1 MIRNKKKKQS
11 KNKNKIKKQKSKRN
25 KKQKMIK
32 KIKVKTNSVNLNLSK
47 LIHSKVK
54 VPCNKTTQEIKIIR
68 KIEILRCRIIIL
80 HKISI
85 MEPHANNQTCKDL
98 NKISILIN

>member
-1 MIRNKKKKQS
+1 
-11 KNKNKIKKQKSKRN
+11 
-25 KKQKMIK
+25 MIK

-80 HKISI
+80 HKIS
-85 MEPHANNQTCKDL
+85 KV
-98 NKISILIN
+98 